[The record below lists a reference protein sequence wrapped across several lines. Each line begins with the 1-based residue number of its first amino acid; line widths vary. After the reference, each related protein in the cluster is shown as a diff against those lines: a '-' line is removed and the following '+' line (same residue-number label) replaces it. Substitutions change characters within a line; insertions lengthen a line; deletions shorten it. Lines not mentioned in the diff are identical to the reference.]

1 MDFTK
6 DFFNSVLD
14 FGDEWV
20 ITNIEADHKKHHVYL
35 ELEYIS
41 KSYEDPDTYRSVNLY
56 DHTEVREWR
65 HLDILHYKSYVR
77 CRIPRVL
84 GSNGKVKQ
92 IAIGWANKHDRHTF
106 YFEVRVIDLLQATK
120 NQTKTAEFLN
130 CSFRLVNRIM
140 HRSAARGMERRS
152 ISKVPFEHIS
162 IDEKSFKKGHKYVTV
177 ISHPCSGVILDV
189 GEDRDGKSVDSLL
202 TNTFTDAQRDSM
214 RTVSMDMWKAYIR
227 SAKNKLPNA
236 EIVHDKFHL
245 IAYLN
250 KSMDQVRRREVTGNE
265 ELINSRYALLKN
277 EENMT
282 TKQKEKFEMIKSSNF
297 EVAKVWHIRENF
309 KQLFECYNEEGEAEE
324 LLENWARDSYMNNI
338 REVNKVILMFLQHTK
353 GVVNALISKLN
364 NAMAE
369 RLNGKIQEVK
379 LVARGYR
386 TFDNFRSAIL
396 FFHGGL
402 SLYPLIW

>member
-1 MDFTK
+1 
-6 DFFNSVLD
+6 
-14 FGDEWV
+14 
-20 ITNIEADHKKHHVYL
+20 
-35 ELEYIS
+35 
-41 KSYEDPDTYRSVNLY
+41 
-56 DHTEVREWR
+56 
-65 HLDILHYKSYVR
+65 
-77 CRIPRVL
+77 
-84 GSNGKVKQ
+84 
-92 IAIGWANKHDRHTF
+92 
-106 YFEVRVIDLLQATK
+106 
-120 NQTKTAEFLN
+120 
-130 CSFRLVNRIM
+130 
-140 HRSAARGMERRS
+140 MERRS

-202 TNTFTDAQRDSM
+202 TSTFTDAQRDSM

-282 TKQKEKFEMIKSSNF
+282 AKQKEKFEMIKSSNF

-338 REVNKVILMFLQHTK
+338 REVNKVILMFLKHTK